1 MMHQIYSRYLKQS
14 KYIDNLEAGL
24 VEEETRL
31 DHMESFLTSAENSFN
46 TEYGLVEYYVQC
58 LTNIVELQFGDKST
72 FRVLTSKPT
81 LTKIKSSVLDEM
93 FNEKSEKKKEPV
105 SDEYYRAPRYILYES
120 EPHIFLSILNYLR
133 QWYPE
138 PPTLASISPEER
150 IRIWAKAREYKVY
163 TRSWLKLLPYLQ
175 ADEQWQLHWKDIV
188 LDGDDSVFTE

>member
-14 KYIDNLEAGL
+14 VYIDNLGAGL

-31 DHMESFLTSAENSFN
+31 DHMESFLTSAEKSFN
-46 TEYGLVEYYVQC
+46 TEYGLFSVHVQC
-58 LTNIVELQFGDKST
+58 LTGIVELQFGDKST

-81 LTKIKSSVLDEM
+81 LTKIKSSVLDDM
-93 FNEKSEKKKEPV
+93 FNEKSEKRKSQFPMSTIEHDTFCTKV
-105 SDEYYRAPRYILYES
+105 SRTYSCQSSITLDNGTLNHQLWPALALRNEYES
-120 EPHIFLSILNYLR
+120 G
-133 QWYPE
+133 QKPE
-138 PPTLASISPEER
+138 N
-150 IRIWAKAREYKVY
+150 KVY